1 MRIVPAI
8 LTDKRDEFLH
18 MIDIAK
24 GFTNYV
30 QADFMDGNFVPSKS
44 IALNALKGLEF
55 SLNVE
60 AHLMVKDS
68 KRYLPVLKS
77 SGIKKIIFHFEAEPD
92 PQMLIR
98 SIKDLEMEAGL
109 AVNPETTISDF
120 AYLVPHV
127 DSLLFLSVDPGFYG
141 SPFIPDV
148 LNKIKTFGA
157 QHSSVCTGI
166 DGGISLENVKDVKA
180 SGVDYA
186 CVGSRIFMQPNPC
199 KSYEAFVSRIE
210 ESS

>member
-8 LTDKRDEFLH
+8 LTDKLDEFLH
-18 MIDIAK
+18 MIDIAQ
-24 GFTNYV
+24 GFTDYV
-30 QADFMDGNFVPSKS
+30 QADFMDGLFVPSKS
-44 IALNALKGLEF
+44 IALDALKGLEF

-68 KRYLPVLKS
+68 KKYLPVLKS
-77 SGIKKIIFHFEAEPD
+77 ARIKKIIFHFEAEPN

-98 SIKDLEMEAGL
+98 SVKDMDMEAGL
-109 AVNPETTISDF
+109 AVNPKTAISEF
-120 AYLVPHV
+120 AFLVPHV

-148 LNKIKTFGA
+148 LNKIKAFRS

-166 DGGISLENVKDVKA
+166 DGGISLENIKDVKA

-186 CVGSRIFMQPNPC
+186 CVGSRIFMQPNPGE
-199 KSYEAFVSRIE
+199 SYKAFVNRIE
-210 ESS
+210 KSS